1 MHEYYNSAIN
11 LLLTNI
17 KGLQLEELPILHF
30 HQVSLNSV
38 NSPCMSHLT
47 LKWMDND
54 RKHMIMT
61 LLYCFSLFHLFSLP
75 HTSYN
80 THISPKQTRCSVN
93 PTSSSYNYTLQDTLF
108 LSLWYLV
115 LKTLPHLS
123 FTFTIWK
130 TTSQNT
136 SLISHSYYTMHRGTI
151 SDIYA

>member
-54 RKHMIMT
+54 RKHDNDT
-61 LLYCFSLFHLFSLP
+61 TVLLFFV
-75 HTSYN
+75 
-80 THISPKQTRCSVN
+80 SP
-93 PTSSSYNYTLQDTLF
+93 F
-108 LSLWYLV
+108 LSPPY
-115 LKTLPHLS
+115 
-123 FTFTIWK
+123 I
-130 TTSQNT
+130 
-136 SLISHSYYTMHRGTI
+136 I
-151 SDIYA
+151 

>member
-47 LKWMDND
+47 LKCMDND
-54 RKHMIMT
+54 RKHDNDT
-61 LLYCFSLFHLFSLP
+61 TVLLFFVSPFLSP

-80 THISPKQTRCSVN
+80 TRISPKQTRCSVN

>member
-1 MHEYYNSAIN
+1 MHEYYNSATN

-17 KGLQLEELPILHF
+17 KGLQLEELQILHF
-30 HQVSLNSV
+30 HQVSLNNV

-54 RKHMIMT
+54 RKHD
-61 LLYCFSLFHLFSLP
+61 YSLFHLFSLP

-80 THISPKQTRCSVN
+80 TRIFPKQTRCSVN